1 MKTSRDARFTP
12 AAPGEGGR
20 GSFTPVHWA
29 VTASLAANVLV
40 QMTVFLPPLAS
51 VVPPDAKFVGT
62 IQALVALVGAWGLWN
77 RRRWGRW
84 TTLAVTCFSVLGS
97 ATALFDPPSGA
108 VVAAVVVTLAI
119 GAPLVVLLLSRPLK
133 HQVSLEAKG
142 RGRASAE
149 P

>member
-1 MKTSRDARFTP
+1 MKSRDSRFIP

-20 GSFTPVHWA
+20 RSFTPIHWA
-29 VTASLAANVLV
+29 VAGSLAANVVV

-51 VVPPDAKFVGT
+51 VVPPDAKVVGT

-84 TTLAVTCFSVLGS
+84 TTLVVTCFSVLGS

-119 GAPLVVLLLSRPLK
+119 GIPVLILLLSRPLR
-133 HQVSLEAKG
+133 HQVSRAAEG
-142 RGRASAE
+142 RGRVGAE